1 MARRVIARYDCTL
14 LDKDDQN
21 QLKILRLYNQCHF
34 QSWFLFS
41 LKGQDFCLNPL
52 PYSQS
57 ASDVDPAA
65 EIMSS
70 GQLVHDDAPAPLYVF
85 SPHCSQPFSVM

>member
-1 MARRVIARYDCTL
+1 MELKYVSIRIRITESLREFSIKAL
-14 LDKDDQN
+14 LRINNGSIKKN
-21 QLKILRLYNQCHF
+21 R
-34 QSWFLFS
+34 
-41 LKGQDFCLNPL
+41 CLPKSL

-70 GQLVHDDAPAPLYVF
+70 GQLVHDDAPAPL
-85 SPHCSQPFSVM
+85 

>member
-1 MARRVIARYDCTL
+1 MA
-14 LDKDDQN
+14 
-21 QLKILRLYNQCHF
+21 
-34 QSWFLFS
+34 QS
-41 LKGQDFCLNPL
+41 KRDRCLPKSL

-70 GQLVHDDAPAPLYVF
+70 GQLVHDDAPAPL
-85 SPHCSQPFSVM
+85 